1 MAAKTKKKEA
11 RKIDEKLEL
20 SKIIEN
26 IFKLLGIDT
35 AFEIKEDKKQEAL
48 MVDIQTDEGAGLIIG
63 NRGRNLNAIQTIAGI
78 IFRNKT
84 GEWKRI
90 IIDVGK
96 WREKEENRLKELA
109 SKTAERVKETGES
122 QPIYNLSPAQRRIVH
137 LALSEEGDVTT
148 ESVGEDE
155 ERYLVVSLK

>member
-1 MAAKTKKKEA
+1 MSEKTKSKKTG
-11 RKIDEKLEL
+11 KIDEKLEL
-20 SKIIEN
+20 SKIIEK

-35 AFEIKEDKKQEAL
+35 AFEIREEEKQDAL
-48 MVDIQTDEGAGLIIG
+48 MVDIQADEGVGLIIG
-63 NRGRNLNAIQTIAGI
+63 NRGRNLDAIQTITGI

-84 GEWKRI
+84 GDWKRI

-96 WREKEENRLKELA
+96 WREKEEGRLQELA
-109 SKTAERVKETGES
+109 KRTAERVKETKES

-137 LALSEEGDVTT
+137 LALSEEKGVAT
-148 ESVGEDE
+148 ESVGEAE

>member
-1 MAAKTKKKEA
+1 MAAKTKNKKVEE
-11 RKIDEKLEL
+11 IDEKLEL
-20 SKIIEN
+20 SKIIEK
-26 IFKLLGIDT
+26 IFQLLGIDT
-35 AFEIKEDKKQEAL
+35 AFEVREDKKQEAL

-84 GEWKRI
+84 GDWKRI

-109 SKTAERVKETGES
+109 SKTAERVKETGEP

-137 LALSEEGDVTT
+137 LALSEEGDVKT